1 MASQPNL
8 NTLFNQLR
16 DILKEYE
23 GVLTPKKDEVGN
35 YDLWSFKDIEIA
47 GRRRKEVFFASAVT
61 RSNYVGFYFM
71 PVYVDSELVGV
82 FKPELLS
89 LLKGKSCFHIKE
101 LTPLLE
107 SQIREALETGYALYK
122 ERQWV

>member
-1 MASQPNL
+1 MASQHNL
-8 NTLFNQLR
+8 DILFNQLR
-16 DILKEYE
+16 VILKEYE
-23 GVLTPKKDEVGN
+23 GLLKPKNDKPGN

-47 GRRRKEVFFASAVT
+47 GRRRKEVFFASIVI
-61 RSNYVGFYFM
+61 RSNYIGFYFM
-71 PVYVDSELVGV
+71 PVYVDSELAEF